1 MSESPLPPNGNQPNP
16 QENPAQQ
23 TAASGAPVAPA
34 TDQAAPAQSQ
44 PEEIYAQYN
53 PQPAAAPAAGYA
65 VPAQAPYQGVA
76 EQPYA
81 HQQVAPAAPA
91 APAEKSPI
99 VVGTIAQWTVLTQI
113 LRGKTIQAFH
123 IAHTA
128 PKFWLAHV
136 LVFAAVI
143 GLFYA
148 TTVARVNAAATGFAD
163 DIIDELSSGLL
174 SSSGYSTSD
183 YFGLDFSAW
192 FQLFLF
198 AALLYAAYFFIRAL
212 GVWLVFSVRRQSVPF
227 SVAANTV
234 ASSYTGQLIL
244 TAALFVLVLVP
255 SAGFVALITVVATI
269 LYSLLSYMSELL
281 IYTGINRAAPFAK
294 SPLVPH
300 TLLTA
305 ASMVATF
312 VAFSALGITFV
323 S

>member
-1 MSESPLPPNGNQPNP
+1 MSESPLPPNGNQPSP

-23 TAASGAPVAPA
+23 PAAAPTAPTAPA
-34 TDQAAPAQSQ
+34 AGQATPVQGQ

-53 PQPAAAPAAGYA
+53 PQQAASPAAGYA
-65 VPAQAPYQGVA
+65 AQAPYQGVA
-76 EQPYA
+76 GQPYA

-91 APAEKSPI
+91 APTEKSPI
-99 VVGTIAQWTVLTQI
+99 VIGTIAQWTVLTQV
-113 LRGKTIQAFH
+113 LRGKTVQAFH

-136 LVFAAVI
+136 LVFAALI

-163 DIIDELSSGLL
+163 DFVDELTNGLFT
-174 SSSGYSTSD
+174 SSGYSTSD
-183 YFGLDFSAW
+183 YFGIDFSAW

-198 AALLYAAYFFIRAL
+198 AGLLYAAYFFIRAF
-212 GVWLVFSVRRQSVPF
+212 GVWLVFSVRRQNVPF

-234 ASSYTGQLIL
+234 ASAYTGQLIL

-255 SAGFVALITVVATI
+255 SAGFVTLITIVATI

-281 IYTGINRAAPFAK
+281 IYTGINRAVPFAK

-305 ASMVATF
+305 ASMVVTF
-312 VAFSALGITFV
+312 VAFSALGIMFV